1 VSSGATV
8 VTEPLAANIYLDH
21 NATTPVLPEVRAA
34 MAPYLDAAFGN
45 PSSLHRWGAAA
56 REAVDGARRQ
66 VAAALRCAPDEVVFT
81 SGGTEADNA
90 ALLGVVAAARSGRRR
105 VVTTAIEHVAV
116 LRACR
121 LLERHGCEV
130 AYVAPGADG
139 SVDPEAIAAAIDE
152 RTCLIS
158 VMHANNETGVIQPVA
173 AVGELAWHRG
183 IAFHVDAV
191 QTLGRLP
198 VDADR
203 LSADLIAVS
212 AHKLNGPKGV
222 GALYVRRG
230 MVLEPLVHGGGQ
242 ERGRRAGT
250 ENVAGIV
257 GFGEACRIAE
267 EEMPKEGLRL
277 AKLRD
282 RLISRILEV
291 KDTSLNGHPTKRL
304 PNNAN
309 FSFKYIDGAA
319 LLLKLDD
326 KGIAAS
332 TGSACSTESPEPSH
346 VLLAIGLRPEDARG
360 SLRLTLGR
368 WTTEEEV
375 DYVSKVVSEA
385 VEELRLLSPLA
396 R

>member
-1 VSSGATV
+1 

-257 GFGEACRIAE
+257 GFGRAVELHRQHGAAWE
-267 EEMPKEGLRL
+267 ERTRR
-277 AKLRD
+277 LRD
-282 RLISRILEV
+282 RLERGLLERLDGV
-291 KDTSLNGHPTKRL
+291 RVNGGAPRLANTSNLAFAGTSAREL
-304 PNNAN
+304 VQ
-309 FSFKYIDGAA
+309 A
-319 LLLKLDD
+319 LDQR
-326 KGIAAS
+326 GIAAAS
-332 TGSACSTESPEPSH
+332 GSACAAERPGPSH
-346 VLLAIGLRPEDARG
+346 VLLAMGQSPQQADSAVRFSLGWGNTDAEIERVLAIVPEVVRGLRGHRG
-360 SLRLTLGR
+360 RC
-368 WTTEEEV
+368 
-375 DYVSKVVSEA
+375 
-385 VEELRLLSPLA
+385 
-396 R
+396 